1 MGSDKLT
8 YFDTHKVAI
17 LLRGFHYKENYAT
30 RSTFSSAAKLRY
42 TVDFER
48 VFLETFRKAIVNK
61 LSDYDVFISTY
72 PSKKQELLVKELDP
86 ADTMF
91 IGHDSRFQY
100 KKKTQLTGML
110 SGLEILKSYADKN
123 NINYDF
129 VICLRLDLDLSENM
143 LEVLSL
149 DYDKFNFITEGH
161 RGFCG
166 RRASDRWHMFS
177 YDLIDQVYDSIKRMK
192 DSHKGS
198 HHLHDLPQKL
208 HAHDKNR
215 ITEPRDQIYDLVK
228 MDREYY
234 TANRNRSFERRF
246 FKWVKSKFGSWK
258 NFKKSGGDSTGF
270 K

>member
-1 MGSDKLT
+1 MGDDKLA

-17 LLRGFHYKENYAT
+17 LLRGVHYRENYFT
-30 RSTFSSAAKLRY
+30 KSTFSSFAKLRY

-72 PSKKQELLVKELDP
+72 PSEKQELLIKELDP
-86 ADTMF
+86 VDVMF
-91 IGHDSRFQY
+91 IGCDDRFQY

-123 NINYDF
+123 NVNYDF

-149 DYDKFNFITEGH
+149 DYDKFNFITEGT
-161 RGFCG
+161 RGLPG
-166 RRASDRWHMFS
+166 KRANDRWHMFS

-192 DSHKGS
+192 DSRREQ
-198 HHLHDLPQKL
+198 HLHGLPRKL
-208 HAHDKNR
+208 HGHDKNR

-246 FKWVKSKFGSWK
+246 FNWVKSKFGSWEK
-258 NFKKSGGDSTGF
+258 FKESGGDSTGF